1 MGDRT
6 ANPTLT
12 RIVEGPGPERK
23 KGEGSQLMV
32 MEKHVL
38 VYDKDCGNCSR
49 LKRIV
54 NSLDAYRRLDC
65 LALVEANESGLLD
78 SVPRSRRHRSFHLI
92 YPGGRVISGSAAV
105 AELVSLLPCGRGVSF
120 LICRAPGGRTIVN
133 LIYSTFSRLHDSG
146 SCSYPDASGFQE
158 HDSRRIP
165 PKKRA
170 LLGATPHEAC
180 CLALW

>member
-1 MGDRT
+1 
-6 ANPTLT
+6 
-12 RIVEGPGPERK
+12 
-23 KGEGSQLMV
+23 MV

-54 NSLDAYRRLDC
+54 NSLDAHRRLDC
-65 LALVEANESGLLD
+65 LSLVEADESGLLD

-105 AELVSLLPCGRGVSF
+105 AELVSLPM
-120 LICRAPGGRTIVN
+120 
-133 LIYSTFSRLHDSG
+133 FSRLHDSG

-158 HDSRRIP
+158 HDSGRIP
-165 PKKRA
+165 PKRSA

>member
-1 MGDRT
+1 
-6 ANPTLT
+6 
-12 RIVEGPGPERK
+12 
-23 KGEGSQLMV
+23 MV

-54 NSLDAYRRLDC
+54 NSLDAHTRLGYIS
-65 LALVEANESGLLD
+65 LVEADESGLLD

-105 AELVSLLPCGRGVSF
+105 TELVSLLPCGRGVSF
-120 LICRAPGGRTIVN
+120 LICRAPGGMNIVN
-133 LIYSTFSRLHDSG
+133 LIYSMFSRLHDSG
-146 SCSYPDASGFQE
+146 SCSYPDASGVQD
-158 HDSRRIP
+158 HDSGRIP

-170 LLGATPHEAC
+170 LFGANPQEAR
-180 CLALW
+180 CLALWRQAK